1 MAELVAETPVTMED
15 TAPVDVDESRE
26 ETSAT
31 ADDKALVTTNAEGKR
46 VIKKII
52 KKKKRPARPQV
63 DPATFKT
70 EPPPQTGVYTIV
82 LVLIAG
88 RY

>member
-1 MAELVAETPVTMED
+1 MAELIAETPVMMQD
-15 TAPVDVDESRE
+15 TAQTDVDETRE
-26 ETSAT
+26 DIGAT

-70 EPPPQTGVYTIV
+70 EPPPQTGEYSMV
-82 LVLIAG
+82 
-88 RY
+88 

>member
-1 MAELVAETPVTMED
+1 MIAETPVTMED
-15 TAPVDVDESRE
+15 TAPINVDDIQE
-26 ETSAT
+26 ETGAT

-46 VIKKII
+46 VIKKIV

-70 EPPPQTGVYTIV
+70 EPPPQTGAYIAVR
-82 LVLIAG
+82 LIKTG

>member
-1 MAELVAETPVTMED
+1 MAELLAETPVAMD
-15 TAPVDVDESRE
+15 DKVQADHDETTE
-26 ETSAT
+26 EISAA

-46 VIKKII
+46 VVKKII

-70 EPPPQTGVYTIV
+70 EPPPQTGAY
-82 LVLIAG
+82 LNSEWWLAD

>member
-1 MAELVAETPVTMED
+1 MAELIAETPVTMED
-15 TAPVDVDESRE
+15 TAPINVDDIQE
-26 ETSAT
+26 EPGATS
-31 ADDKALVTTNAEGKR
+31 DDKALVTTNAEGKR
-46 VIKKII
+46 VIKKIV

-70 EPPPQTGVYTIV
+70 EPPPQTGTYDVSRPIKAV
-82 LVLIAG
+82 